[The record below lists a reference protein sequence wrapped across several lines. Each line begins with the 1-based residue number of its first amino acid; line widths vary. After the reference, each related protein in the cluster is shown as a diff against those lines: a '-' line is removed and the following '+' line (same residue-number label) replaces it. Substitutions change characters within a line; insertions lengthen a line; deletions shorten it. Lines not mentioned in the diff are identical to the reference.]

1 MRRLAV
7 AFAIV
12 TLLAGCSS
20 SSPAPAEQKMTP
32 AVSSTSSATVDTM
45 ATREAVFL
53 ASLIPSARAQ
63 TPDKYMLIAG
73 YGVCKALENGSIQ
86 ISQVAGYA
94 ATTYA
99 EAYGPGVGA
108 AAMKAELLCPNWNK
122 PSS

>member
-7 AFAIV
+7 ALAIV

-20 SSPAPAEQKMTP
+20 SSPTEQKTAPAISP
-32 AVSSTSSATVDTM
+32 ISSPTVDVM
-45 ATREAVFL
+45 ATREAAFL
-53 ASLIPSARAQ
+53 ASLVPSARAQ

-73 YGVCKALENGSIQ
+73 YGVCKALENGTIQ
-86 ISQVAGYA
+86 DYQAATYA
-94 ATTYA
+94 ARMYA
-99 EAYGPGVGA
+99 EMYGPGVGA